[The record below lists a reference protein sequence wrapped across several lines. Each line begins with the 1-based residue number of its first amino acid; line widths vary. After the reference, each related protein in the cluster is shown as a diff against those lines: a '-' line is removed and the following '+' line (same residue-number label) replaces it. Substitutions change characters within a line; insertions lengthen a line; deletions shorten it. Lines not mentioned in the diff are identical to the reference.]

1 MIPWNGLMKTSIQ
14 SPQIIYLKIY
24 ISNHMILSAIWN
36 DKTNKIT
43 GECNLWSLKK
53 LTSAYLF
60 QIAWEKSC
68 DYVLIIW
75 WDSLS
80 LLGRSKAHTS
90 SAKMIYSNPT
100 SAVVHSVKT
109 TTYDQNNGTQW
120 YFHISKA
127 QESSK

>member
-1 MIPWNGLMKTSIQ
+1 MIPRNGLMKTSIQ

-75 WDSLS
+75 
-80 LLGRSKAHTS
+80 
-90 SAKMIYSNPT
+90 
-100 SAVVHSVKT
+100 
-109 TTYDQNNGTQW
+109 
-120 YFHISKA
+120 
-127 QESSK
+127 